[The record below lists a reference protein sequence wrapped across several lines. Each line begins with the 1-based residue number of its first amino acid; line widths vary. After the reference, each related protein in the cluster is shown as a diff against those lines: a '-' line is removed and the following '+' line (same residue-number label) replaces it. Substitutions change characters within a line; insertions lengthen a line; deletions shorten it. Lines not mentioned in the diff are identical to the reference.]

1 MVSTTVL
8 VRKRKIVVVV
18 APGDPR
24 AVASE
29 GVTEVSREIRPLM
42 GVAHPSPVTRR
53 GANRM
58 G

>member
-29 GVTEVSREIRPLM
+29 GVTEVSREIRPVD
-42 GVAHPSPVTRR
+42 GRR
-53 GANRM
+53 SSLGHASGR
-58 G
+58 